1 METLNLITYP
11 QERQTKE
18 TYSNPQKTLENA
30 LDTIFPQQ
38 IEENK
43 VLSVRRILG
52 ETGKSFSDEQIEC
65 LVTDFQFLIDT
76 WLDEFESHV
85 FEGKTLKELL
95 GEKEYA
101 ATK

>member
-1 METLNLITYP
+1 METLNLITCP
-11 QERQTKE
+11 QAQERKE
-18 TYSNPQKTLENA
+18 SYSNPQKTLENA
-30 LDTIFPQQ
+30 LNAIFPQQ

-43 VLSVRRILG
+43 ALSTRRILS
-52 ETGKSFSDEQIEC
+52 ETAKSFSDEQIEC
-65 LVTDFQFLIDT
+65 LVTDFQFLINT